1 MKKIESKIVLGTAN
15 FGQQYGLDK
24 NSSGL
29 SREKAQQIMCSA
41 LESGVNRI
49 DTAQSYGKAMD
60 ICFSHTHATRFK
72 FFGKIQFGKSLDQL
86 ADFCTQ
92 KKVSFD
98 SVMVHLDPRELP
110 CTGDLTSYLNK
121 MKKYSQFGRIGLS
134 IYNESD
140 VDTKILKAIKILQ
153 IPYSIFD
160 RRFKDSGYIDDAKAE
175 GVEIH
180 ARSIFLQGLILIDA
194 KKLSQYFNRFK
205 ESFKLFEEFC
215 MKANITKHQAALNF
229 VLAEKKIDGLV
240 VGVDSEKQLAATISL
255 ETQLV
260 DTEMS
265 KVPNFTKND
274 LSLILPYLWQV

>member
-1 MKKIESKIVLGTAN
+1 LKKIESKIVLGTAN

-98 SVMVHLDPRELP
+98 SVMVHLDPR
-110 CTGDLTSYLNK
+110 
-121 MKKYSQFGRIGLS
+121 
-134 IYNESD
+134 
-140 VDTKILKAIKILQ
+140 
-153 IPYSIFD
+153 
-160 RRFKDSGYIDDAKAE
+160 
-175 GVEIH
+175 
-180 ARSIFLQGLILIDA
+180 
-194 KKLSQYFNRFK
+194 
-205 ESFKLFEEFC
+205 
-215 MKANITKHQAALNF
+215 
-229 VLAEKKIDGLV
+229 
-240 VGVDSEKQLAATISL
+240 
-255 ETQLV
+255 
-260 DTEMS
+260 
-265 KVPNFTKND
+265 
-274 LSLILPYLWQV
+274 